1 MEKRTILAIA
11 LSFLILVGFQ
21 YVMKKYYPTEPPPQT
36 VEDTAP
42 EQEMEPAGTQPPPAV
57 AESSPPAET
66 SETDTPAGAL
76 QEIVVEDGLYRAVL
90 SNRGAV
96 LASWVLN
103 DYKTT
108 KEHNEFDLVAAVPK
122 KGEAWPYPGSL
133 YFENTDIT
141 KLANNELYEIT
152 VDGAPYS
159 GSRLSPPV
167 DVVMT
172 LRRGDFTIRK
182 TYSFEKDNYLV
193 RVSSSVQK
201 GGRDEE
207 YAFFL
212 GQDIGPFEEYIEGK
226 RSKLEATYFDGSKV
240 RRKSAPKSK
249 DGVETISGNLQWV
262 GLDMHYFTAIAIPDR
277 TIASFNIRGFETVTE
292 FDKDK
297 LERSLISVKIP
308 VDGSL
313 DCLLYMGPKR
323 QSYLKAVPGH
333 ELSRVINYGMFSILA
348 LPLLEALRWIHQYVN
363 NYGFAIIILTLALS
377 LLLLPLRLKQMFSM
391 KKMQAIQPKV
401 KAIQE
406 KYKKYKTTDPKKAEM
421 NQEVMALYREHKVNP
436 MGGCL
441 PLVVQM
447 PLLFAFYSLL
457 ANSIELRQAPFIG
470 WIHDLSAKDPYYV
483 LPIVM
488 GITMFLS
495 QKITPMAPSADNSQA
510 KMMQFLPIV
519 FTFMFLSVSSG
530 LNLYFLCSN
539 ISQVGFQ
546 KVYELIAGGRK
557 NDSKPKRKK

>member
-11 LSFLILVGFQ
+11 ISFLILVGFQ
-21 YVMKKYYPTEPPPQT
+21 YVMKKYYPTETPPQT
-36 VEDTAP
+36 VEDTATEP
-42 EQEMEPAGTQPPPAV
+42 EVEPAGTQTPPAV
-57 AESSPPAET
+57 VEPTPPVET
-66 SETDTPAGAL
+66 PETDTATGAL
-76 QEIVVEDGLYRAVL
+76 QEIVIEDGLYRAVL

-122 KGEAWPYPGSL
+122 KGEPWPYPGSL
-133 YFENTDIT
+133 YFENTDIA

-152 VDGAPYS
+152 VDGVPYS

-172 LRRGDFTIRK
+172 LRRGDITIK
-182 TYSFEKDNYLV
+182 KSYSFERDNYLV
-193 RVSSSVQK
+193 RFSSSVEK
-201 GGRDEE
+201 GGMDEE
-207 YAFFL
+207 YTFFL

-277 TIASFNIRGFETVTE
+277 ALASFDIRGFETVTE

-308 VDGSL
+308 VYGTL

-323 QSYLKAVPGH
+323 QSFLKAVPGH
-333 ELSRVINYGMFSILA
+333 DLSGVINYGMFSILA

-363 NYGFAIIILTLALS
+363 NYGYAIIILTLALS

-457 ANSIELRQAPFIG
+457 ANSIELRQAPFVW

-546 KVYELIAGGRK
+546 KVYELIAGGKK